1 MLQQRRLLTAAFR
14 RGCRRQQRRYESNF
28 AKDNDTSST
37 GHQASAGK
45 HEPTHH
51 SHHPEPV
58 NEPLGRGF
66 YLVIAA
72 LPLSFAIYKFSRSTN
87 DSSAESAQPWL
98 TRIIRG
104 YDNWQKSYAERNAM
118 HTKMVEQA
126 GHDRNLFINSTPSP
140 LVDLS
145 FPEIFNT
152 GSPYNVP
159 AGHGANLDELINH
172 YRKKNADQD
181 AKTKA
186 RMEAKSEELRQRDS
200 ATLPGKNPEG
210 APSFSAVSPKK

>member
-1 MLQQRRLLTAAFR
+1 MLQQRRQIIAVIR
-14 RGCRRQQRRYESNF
+14 QGCRKQQRRFESNF
-28 AKDNDTSST
+28 AKDNDTSTT
-37 GHQASAGK
+37 GHHASAGK
-45 HEPTHH
+45 AEPTHH
-51 SHHPEPV
+51 GHHPEPV
-58 NEPLGRGF
+58 NESLGRGF
-66 YLVIAA
+66 YLTLAA
-72 LPLSFAIYKFSRSTN
+72 IPLSFAIYKFSRSTDGSN
-87 DSSAESAQPWL
+87 AEAAQPWL

-104 YDNWQKSYAERNAM
+104 YDNWHKSYAERNAM

-126 GHDRNLFINSTPSP
+126 GHDRNLFTNSTPSP

-181 AKTKA
+181 AKTRA
-186 RMEAKSEELRQRDS
+186 RMEARKEELRQKAS
-200 ATLPGKNPEG
+200 ATLPGENPKG
-210 APSFSAVSPKK
+210 APPFSAVSPKS